1 MDFDA
6 IYTNY
11 SRMVYWAAYNV
22 TKNHDTALDVSQEVF
37 VRVLKHLGSLKGYDD
52 ARIKRWL
59 YRVAVNASLDIL
71 RKNKSETLYDEPP
84 YDAPTD
90 CRSEL
95 PEEAAESNEQNLILK
110 RCIDK
115 LDEHYR
121 TPVML
126 HYFSGL
132 GYSEIASMLGV
143 AEGTVKSR
151 ISRAKTMLA
160 SDLKREGIDYGTKG
174 Q

>member
-37 VRVLKHLGSLKGYDD
+37 VRVLKHLSSLKGYDD

-59 YRVAVNASLDIL
+59 YRVAVNASLDVL
-71 RKNKSETLYDEPP
+71 RKSKSETLYDEPP

-95 PEEAAESNEQNLILK
+95 PEGGKAQYTQA
-110 RCIDK
+110 
-115 LDEHYR
+115 
-121 TPVML
+121 
-126 HYFSGL
+126 
-132 GYSEIASMLGV
+132 
-143 AEGTVKSR
+143 
-151 ISRAKTMLA
+151 
-160 SDLKREGIDYGTKG
+160 
-174 Q
+174 